1 MPRGG
6 PARRARGRGSSS
18 SGRGRA
24 GSTTEPPPPRKR
36 VRACS
41 SEGGE
46 GAASEMPPLPRR
58 AAAMSAAESIRRRA
72 MSGRRSK
79 TAAPPA
85 APKKDE
91 RAEKEVE
98 EKRPTARRGAAKR
111 EGRVVLEA
119 PGDGMVLG
127 RACAEALVGAC
138 RDSVGEG
145 RVGVAFDV
153 ETTAGHVAV
162 KLWRVQRRLQKGDLE
177 YLRAE
182 ALALQFGNRPRVCL
196 CLLAHGVLLCA

>member
-1 MPRGG
+1 M
-6 PARRARGRGSSS
+6 
-18 SGRGRA
+18 
-24 GSTTEPPPPRKR
+24 
-36 VRACS
+36 
-41 SEGGE
+41 
-46 GAASEMPPLPRR
+46 
-58 AAAMSAAESIRRRA
+58 
-72 MSGRRSK
+72 
-79 TAAPPA
+79 
-85 APKKDE
+85 
-91 RAEKEVE
+91 
-98 EKRPTARRGAAKR
+98 
-111 EGRVVLEA
+111 VLEA

>member
-24 GSTTEPPPPRKR
+24 GSTTELPPPRKR

-46 GAASEMPPLPRR
+46 GAAPEMPPLPRR

-79 TAAPPA
+79 TAAP

-91 RAEKEVE
+91 RAEKEE
-98 EKRPTARRGAAKR
+98 EERVTARKGAAKR

-182 ALALQFGNRPRVCL
+182 ALALQFGNRSLVC
-196 CLLAHGVLLCA
+196 VLVFAGSLCAVCA